1 MKLLNLCGGLV
12 IAATAILFAMGPA
25 VTGAR
30 PIGESAGTSLPLEM
44 TLPPI
49 APGPAPDLA
58 LVFSSQVAGW
68 VEPCG

>member
-1 MKLLNLCGGLV
+1 MKLLNLCGGLA
-12 IAATAILFAMGPA
+12 IAATAILFAMGPPI
-25 VTGAR
+25 TGAP
-30 PIGESAGTSLPLEM
+30 PIGASAETSLPVEM
-44 TLPPI
+44 TPPPI